1 MKKMELQIKEILSKD
16 HLIYREFIKQGLLG
30 DENRFRISPEDEDRS
45 PFPTQDRDDS
55 FTLGAFLNGDLGG
68 VVSFTRDGADR
79 EKLRHKGLLFRMFVS
94 SNFRGHGI
102 GRKLV
107 DEVIK
112 KARSLGS
119 IEQINLTV
127 MADNDN
133 AKKLYTSSGFETF
146 GKERNAIKWKGNY
159 FDEEQMS
166 LFLK

>member
-1 MKKMELQIKEILSKD
+1 
-16 HLIYREFIKQGLLG
+16 
-30 DENRFRISPEDEDRS
+30 
-45 PFPTQDRDDS
+45 
-55 FTLGAFLNGDLGG
+55 
-68 VVSFTRDGADR
+68 
-79 EKLRHKGLLFRMFVS
+79 MFVS

-127 MADNDN
+127 IADNDN

-146 GKERNAIKWKGNY
+146 GRERNAIKWKGNY